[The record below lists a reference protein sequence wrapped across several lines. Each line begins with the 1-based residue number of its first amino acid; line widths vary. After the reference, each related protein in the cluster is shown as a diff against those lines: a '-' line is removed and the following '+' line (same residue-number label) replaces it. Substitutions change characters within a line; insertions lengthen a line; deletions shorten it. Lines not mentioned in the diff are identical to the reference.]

1 MFRVSSGPSLSKT
14 VWDKSDFDTMSWHE
28 NAVHAIAFEPL
39 PTQPGRLLVD
49 LDYIVGGVCPVPPS
63 KTSIFWVCPATLVF
77 DDASGLTCDIDIRGW
92 GFRATLMGIERSGPD
107 LHGRFEWTLTGWGS
121 VFNITLSAP
130 NFTQYLRRPP
140 LQASG
145 PWLSVDER
153 GGLSFDEQCYTL

>member
-77 DDASGLTCDIDIRGW
+77 DDASGLTCDIDMRGW
-92 GFRATLMGIERSGPD
+92 GFQRPSWASSGPD
-107 LHGRFEWTLTGWGS
+107 RTSMAVSSGRSPGGGACSTSPFLLPTSRSTCVDPLYKRPAHGCR
-121 VFNITLSAP
+121 
-130 NFTQYLRRPP
+130 
-140 LQASG
+140 
-145 PWLSVDER
+145 
-153 GGLSFDEQCYTL
+153 